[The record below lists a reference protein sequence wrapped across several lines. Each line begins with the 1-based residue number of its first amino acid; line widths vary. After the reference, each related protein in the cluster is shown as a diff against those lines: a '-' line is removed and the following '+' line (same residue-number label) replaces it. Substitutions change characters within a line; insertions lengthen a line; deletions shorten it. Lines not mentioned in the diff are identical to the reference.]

1 MNDINFKAMKLR
13 LFILVLVCLGTSTF
27 LKAQQHRLDTVYYDK
42 EWKGVN
48 IPVFASFYRIYDSSD
63 TSIPKRCKTFYISG
77 ELYSDAAFISLDKKD
92 DNNTV
97 FDGRTVIY
105 YPNGNIKYIIDYS
118 NGVYDGLYEYYY
130 ENGKLGQKSE
140 FVNGKYDGLHCTY
153 DENGVIK
160 EESNCKEGTYDG
172 NSVLYYDSGNVKI
185 RQRYKS
191 GELDGKYTEYAQGGQ
206 IIKECHYKDGW
217 LDGLYTQFLDNGNFK
232 QLEYDAGIPKT
243 EYYYLGTPTGQMSR
257 YYLSDNKPYWEPM
270 KEEDRKVT
278 YRNGETWAYYS
289 QNGLTIAMTNSY
301 SNEYGK
307 WWKLDII
314 ITNDSIE
321 PIVFDPHNG
330 IVAYSSKGDKTT
342 ILEVWPCYEYTNR
355 VRKRQNT
362 GEFFYALGE
371 AVGNMNAGYTTSTTQ
386 TNQLYGG
393 TINSYGVG
401 ATVGAAVGSD
411 GYAVGGAVG
420 AYAGSTSYLG
430 GSLTTSTTVTYD
442 ATAAYIQNAISGQR
456 IAALHNTNLEER
468 AAIEKGYLEIT
479 TVYPGETISGFVYV
493 ERRPADYVEF
503 DFNVEGNKYKFK
515 WR

>member
-92 DNNTV
+92 DNKTV

-105 YPNGNIKYIIDYS
+105 YPNGNIKNIIDYS

-206 IIKECHYKDGW
+206 IIKECHYKDGR

-301 SNEYGK
+301 SNEYSGAVT
-307 WWKLDII
+307 IPESV
-314 ITNDSIE
+314 TYSGSTYSVTSI
-321 PIVFDPHNG
+321 
-330 IVAYSSKGDKTT
+330 GDKAFSG
-342 ILEVWPCYEYTNR
+342 C
-355 VRKRQNT
+355 
-362 GEFFYALGE
+362 
-371 AVGNMNAGYTTSTTQ
+371 
-386 TNQLYGG
+386 
-393 TINSYGVG
+393 
-401 ATVGAAVGSD
+401 
-411 GYAVGGAVG
+411 
-420 AYAGSTSYLG
+420 SYLTSVEIPNSVTSIG
-430 GSLTTSTTVTYD
+430 DEAFYGCSYLTSVEIPNSVTSIGSSAFYNCSSLTSVEIPNSVTSIGNGAFEYCSSLTSVVIPNSVTSIGNS
-442 ATAAYIQNAISGQR
+442 AFEGCSG
-456 IAALHNTNLEER
+456 LTS
-468 AAIEKGYLEIT
+468 
-479 TVYPGETISGFVYV
+479 V
-493 ERRPADYVEF
+493 
-503 DFNVEGNKYKFK
+503 
-515 WR
+515 